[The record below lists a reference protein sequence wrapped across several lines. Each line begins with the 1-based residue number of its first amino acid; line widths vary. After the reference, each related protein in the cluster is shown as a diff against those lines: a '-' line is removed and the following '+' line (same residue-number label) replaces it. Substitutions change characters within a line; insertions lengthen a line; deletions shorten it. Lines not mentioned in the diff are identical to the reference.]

1 MTLLNNITKKSEQS
15 IKQLGVLVD
24 PDKCSPASLKTL
36 CTMAQ
41 ESGTDYLL
49 VGGSL
54 LTRQNMSKCIAEIKQ
69 HSSLPVL
76 IFPGNIM
83 QIEPG
88 ADALLFLSLISG
100 RNPEML
106 IGNHVLAAP
115 MLKNSGLEV
124 IPTGYML
131 VESGLVNS
139 VMYMS
144 NTTPIPREKTDI
156 AFCTAMAGEMLG
168 LQLIFM
174 DAGSGAKHP
183 VPLEM
188 IGLVKQH
195 ISLPLVVGGGIR
207 EAETAGDVWEAGAD
221 LVIIGNAAEARPG
234 VIRQA
239 GKVKETMNKQR

>member
-1 MTLLNNITKKSEQS
+1 MTLLNNITKKSKQN

-54 LTRQNMSKCIAEIKQ
+54 LTRQNMSKCIAEIKR

-115 MLKNSGLEV
+115 MLRNSGLEV

-234 VIRQA
+234 VISQA
-239 GKVKETMNKQR
+239 GKVKEAMNKQR